1 MCVEL
6 FHDCVY
12 CIFLLLDLF
21 RTQNNAVFNLVKN
34 IQQISFCSDVF
45 FAQGSRSYKHLLRSV
60 IGPENALLFP
70 HQSDLSLRPIASWS
84 PAFSRASG
92 GFVSFHFEI
101 SLAPRDIFFCSDWL
115 LWLLCFCFYDT
126 FTTEKIFKYK
136 QTF

>member
-6 FHDCVY
+6 FYDCVY
-12 CIFLLLDLF
+12 CIFLLLDQF

-34 IQQISFCSDVF
+34 IHQISFGGILWLCV
-45 FAQGSRSYKHLLRSV
+45 FAQGSRSYKYLLRS
-60 IGPENALLFP
+60 
-70 HQSDLSLRPIASWS
+70 RK
-84 PAFSRASG
+84 RAS
-92 GFVSFHFEI
+92 FFPPIRFKSKTNCVLVTRVFPRFWWFCIVEI

-126 FTTEKIFKYK
+126 FTTAKIFKYK